1 MRKGYMASTRSPF
14 VPSGKGKGEAPAN
27 AFATGGAETEDRS
40 VDVPL
45 GKNREALIKGEN
57 GGLKVPDEPRAV
69 PGSETKGS
77 YPLTVRRVQGELEA
91 NSKLYSPVGVPRFEP
106 WPSQLHHQI

>member
-57 GGLKVPDEPRAV
+57 GGLKVPMRQEPFPGVRQKVRILLPSEGLKESWRPILSCVV
-69 PGSETKGS
+69 P
-77 YPLTVRRVQGELEA
+77 
-91 NSKLYSPVGVPRFEP
+91 
-106 WPSQLHHQI
+106 

>member
-27 AFATGGAETEDRS
+27 AFATGGAETVDRS

-57 GGLKVPDEPRAV
+57 GGLKVPMRQEPFPGGRQKVRILLPSEGFKESWRPILRCIV
-69 PGSETKGS
+69 P
-77 YPLTVRRVQGELEA
+77 
-91 NSKLYSPVGVPRFEP
+91 
-106 WPSQLHHQI
+106 

>member
-1 MRKGYMASTRSPF
+1 MASTRSPF
-14 VPSGKGKGEAPAN
+14 VPSGRGKGEAPAN

-57 GGLKVPDEPRAV
+57 GGLKVPMGQEPL
-69 PGSETKGS
+69 PGVGEKVRSPELQR
-77 YPLTVRRVQGELEA
+77 PLTLNVPDRCPTYGISQG
-91 NSKLYSPVGVPRFEP
+91 
-106 WPSQLHHQI
+106 

>member
-14 VPSGKGKGEAPAN
+14 VPSGRGKGEAPAN

-57 GGLKVPDEPRAV
+57 GGLKVPMRQEPL
-69 PGSETKGS
+69 PGVRQKFVSSYGPKGS
-77 YPLTVRRVQGELEA
+77 RRVGGQ
-91 NSKLYSPVGVPRFEP
+91 F
-106 WPSQLHHQI
+106 